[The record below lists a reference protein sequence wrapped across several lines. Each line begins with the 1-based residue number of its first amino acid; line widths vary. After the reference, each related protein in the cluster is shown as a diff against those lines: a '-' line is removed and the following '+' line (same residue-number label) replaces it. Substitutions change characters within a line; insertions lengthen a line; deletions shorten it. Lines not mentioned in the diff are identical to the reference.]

1 MPHRFRSAPY
11 FVIIFLATLAA
22 ACVHLASGSYPL
34 GIGDI
39 ATGLGRELGLVGGAD
54 EKAQWILVELRL
66 PRLLVALF
74 AGASLAMAGVIM
86 QAVFR
91 NPLASPEVMG
101 TAAGAAFGAVLAI
114 VSGLAAASTLAAP
127 AAAFAGAGAVSL
139 MVYVAAA
146 GPGGVS
152 VTGLLLAGIAMNTLI
167 GALIA
172 FVIAL
177 FFRNT
182 EIAGPVLFWLMGGLE
197 TQTMQNAGI
206 VGGGLLVFGVTA
218 LPFLRDMDLLTLK
231 DESAESLGIN
241 VGRLRQI
248 LLFLACGLTA
258 SAVSCTGGIV
268 FVGLVVPHLV
278 RLSIGPAHRRLL
290 PGAAITGALVLVL
303 ADCVV
308 KLFPGAQLRLGV
320 VTSLIGAPFFLHLLQ
335 RYRRG
340 TLR

>member
-1 MPHRFRSAPY
+1 MQRRLRPLPY
-11 FVIIFLATLAA
+11 FAIAIVATLVA
-22 ACVHLASGSYPL
+22 ACVHLAKGSFPL
-34 GIGDI
+34 GFGDVVS
-39 ATGLGRELGLVGGAD
+39 GLGRGLGMVDGAA
-54 EKAQWILVELRL
+54 EKSQWILLELRL

-74 AGASLAMAGVIM
+74 AGASLAVAGVMM

-101 TAAGAAFGAVLAI
+101 TAAGAALGAVLAI
-114 VSGLAAASTLAAP
+114 VSGFATASTLAAP
-127 AAAFAGAGAVSL
+127 SAAFVAAGVVSVI
-139 MVYVAAA
+139 VYVAAA

-152 VTGLLLAGIAMNTLI
+152 VTGLLLAGIAMNTLV

-172 FVIAL
+172 FVVAL

-197 TQTMQNAGI
+197 TQPMQNAWI
-206 VGGGLLVFGVTA
+206 VGGGLLVFGVA
-218 LPFLRDMDLLTLK
+218 AVPFLRDMDLLTLK
-231 DESAESLGIN
+231 DESAESLGVD

-248 LLFLACGLTA
+248 LLVLACGLTA
-258 SAVSCTGGIV
+258 SAVACTGGIV

-278 RLSIGPAHRRLL
+278 RLLIGPAHRGLL
-290 PGAAITGALVLVL
+290 PCAAVTGALVLVL

-320 VTSLIGAPFFLHLLQ
+320 VTSLIGAPFFLHLLS

-340 TLR
+340 VLR